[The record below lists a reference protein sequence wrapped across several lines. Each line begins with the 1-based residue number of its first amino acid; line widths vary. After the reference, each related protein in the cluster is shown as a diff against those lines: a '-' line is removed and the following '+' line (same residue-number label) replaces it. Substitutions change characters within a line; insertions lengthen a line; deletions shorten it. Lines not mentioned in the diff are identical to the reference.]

1 MARYEIQTATH
12 GTPAAVEQFERAVAR
27 LQIVGDGDVRKVDVE
42 APNGRL
48 QVAMELAAA
57 EARAVAEAERIFGV
71 LWYDAFGDRTARH
84 RGRLV

>member
-1 MARYEIQTATH
+1 MRVAQL
-12 GTPAAVEQFERAVAR
+12 ERAVAR
-27 LQIVGDGDVRKVDVE
+27 LQIAEDGVVRRVDVA

-57 EARAVAEAERIFGV
+57 EARAVAEAERLFAF

-84 RGRLV
+84 QSRLI